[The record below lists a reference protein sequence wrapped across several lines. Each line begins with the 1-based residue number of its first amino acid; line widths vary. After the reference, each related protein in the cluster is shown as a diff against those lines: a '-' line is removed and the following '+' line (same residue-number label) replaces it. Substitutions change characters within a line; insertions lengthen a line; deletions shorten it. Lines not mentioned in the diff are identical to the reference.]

1 MVNLKGKHPKI
12 KRKLKNPE
20 EKERELLQFYK
31 TPQNNN
37 QTKPSAGN
45 HNKCIY
51 DVYMIKS

>member
-51 DVYMIKS
+51 VYMIKS